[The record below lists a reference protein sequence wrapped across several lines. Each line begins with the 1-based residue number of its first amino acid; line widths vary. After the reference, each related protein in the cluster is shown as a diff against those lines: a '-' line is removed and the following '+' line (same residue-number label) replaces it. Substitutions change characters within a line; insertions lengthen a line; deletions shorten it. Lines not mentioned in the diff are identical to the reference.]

1 VDVSLQRTAMA
12 DLIDG
17 TTGHA
22 NYAPLSHGQTMSMGR
37 HLQDQIRMI
46 QQALADLGKG
56 LGETN
61 DAVADLKKN
70 AGGANATITNLQEG
84 LATNNTLTETLKNDY
99 GRTKANVAKLQA
111 GLEGTN
117 GAVAG
122 LIDGQKVNDTLIK
135 KMQGEISDQADR
147 QHEFKENMEKKIEAD
162 IRALNDENSKVLLT
176 IQQMKND
183 QDTLKDL
190 VTNEKEQLR
199 QANLRAKDA
208 QDRFNDMDT
217 FVKILEKRV
226 ADGATGLKST
236 RMNLED
242 LNNATLKLHED
253 HENTKGRVGELHEGV
268 KKAHNHVKTVHNKL
282 EGAAQMV
289 NNAQQR
295 IDNANNNA
303 EDLKAAL
310 DVALSRIN
318 DCEGGAARANG
329 NISEMKRQLAETSA
343 TANAV
348 RAGLKESNSL
358 LLPNIH
364 LDSGE
369 ARSASQRHGSLLHTG
384 NMHSTGLPSPRKTP
398 RGPSASLGRTQQNWT

>member
-1 VDVSLQRTAMA
+1 MA
-12 DLIDG
+12 ELIDG
-17 TTGHA
+17 TTGHT

-37 HLQDQIRMI
+37 HLQDQIRML

-61 DAVADLKKN
+61 EAVADLKKN
-70 AGGANATITNLQEG
+70 AGGANATISNLQEG
-84 LATNNTLTETLKNDY
+84 LASTNTITETLKNDY

-122 LIDGQKVNDTLIK
+122 LIDGQKVNNTLMNK
-135 KMQGEISDQADR
+135 LQGEINDQADK

-162 IRALNDENSKVLLT
+162 IRALNDENSKLLLK
-176 IQQMKND
+176 IQQMTNDHDALKN
-183 QDTLKDL
+183 L
-190 VTNEKEQLR
+190 VVDEKEQLR
-199 QANLRAKDA
+199 LANLRAKNA

-253 HENTKGRVGELHEGV
+253 HENTKGRVSELQDGV

-282 EGAAQMV
+282 ESAAQMV
-289 NNAQQR
+289 NNAHQKIAQQE
-295 IDNANNNA
+295 NNG

-310 DVALSRIN
+310 DAALSRIN
-318 DCEGGAARANG
+318 DCEGGNARANG

-348 RAGLKESNSL
+348 RAGLKESNTL

-364 LDSGE
+364 LDSHE

-384 NMHSTGLPSPRKTP
+384 NINSTGVPSPRKTP
-398 RGPSASLGRTQQNWT
+398 RGAGASTGRAQQH

>member
-1 VDVSLQRTAMA
+1 
-12 DLIDG
+12 
-17 TTGHA
+17 
-22 NYAPLSHGQTMSMGR
+22 MSMGR
-37 HLQDQIRMI
+37 HLQDQIRML

-61 DAVADLKKN
+61 EAVADLKKN
-70 AGGANATITNLQEG
+70 AGGANSTISNLQEG
-84 LATNNTLTETLKNDY
+84 LASTNTIAETLKNDY

-122 LIDGQKVNDTLIK
+122 LLDGQKVNDTTIK
-135 KMQGEISDQADR
+135 KMQGEIADQADR
-147 QHEFKENMEKKIEAD
+147 QQEFKENMEKKIEAD
-162 IRALNDENSKVLLT
+162 IRSLRDENSKQWLT
-176 IQQMKND
+176 IEQMKTD
-183 QDTLKDL
+183 HDTLKNL
-190 VTNEKEQLR
+190 VNDEKEQLR
-199 QANLRAKDA
+199 LNNLRAKEA

-289 NNAQQR
+289 NNAHQR
-295 IDNANNNA
+295 IEQQANNSD
-303 EDLKAAL
+303 DLKAQL
-310 DVALSRIN
+310 DAALSRIN

-329 NISEMKRQLAETSA
+329 NISEMKRVLAETSA

-364 LDSGE
+364 LDSHE
-369 ARSASQRHGSLLHTG
+369 ARGASQRHGSLLHTS
-384 NMHSTGLPSPRKTP
+384 NMHSTGAPSPRKTP
-398 RGPSASLGRTQQNWT
+398 RGTGASMGRTQQNWT

>member
-1 VDVSLQRTAMA
+1 MA
-12 DLIDG
+12 ELIDG
-17 TTGHA
+17 TTGHT

-37 HLQDQIRMI
+37 HLQDQIRML

-61 DAVADLKKN
+61 EAVADLKKN
-70 AGGANATITNLQEG
+70 AGGANATISNLQEG
-84 LATNNTLTETLKNDY
+84 LASTNTITETLKNDY

-122 LIDGQKVNDTLIK
+122 LIDGQKVNNTLMNK
-135 KMQGEISDQADR
+135 LQGEINDQADK

-162 IRALNDENSKVLLT
+162 IRALNDENSKLLLK
-176 IQQMKND
+176 IQQMTNDHDALKN
-183 QDTLKDL
+183 L
-190 VTNEKEQLR
+190 VVDEKEQLR
-199 QANLRAKDA
+199 LANLRAKNA

-253 HENTKGRVGELHEGV
+253 HENTKGQVGELHDGV

-282 EGAAQMV
+282 ENTAQML
-289 NNAQQR
+289 NNAHQKINQQA
-295 IDNANNNA
+295 DHG

-310 DVALSRIN
+310 DTALSRIN

-348 RAGLKESNSL
+348 RAGLKESNTL

-364 LDSGE
+364 LDSHE

-384 NMHSTGLPSPRKTP
+384 NINSTGVPSPRKTP
-398 RGPSASLGRTQQNWT
+398 RGAGASTGRAQQH

>member
-1 VDVSLQRTAMA
+1 MA
-12 DLIDG
+12 ELIEG
-17 TTGHA
+17 TSGHT

-37 HLQDQIRMI
+37 HLQDQLRML

-61 DAVADLKKN
+61 EAVADLKKN
-70 AGGANATITNLQEG
+70 AGGANATISNLLENF
-84 LATNNTLTETLKNDY
+84 ANSNTITETLKNDY

-122 LIDGQKVNDTLIK
+122 LIDSQKVNDTLMK
-135 KMQGEISDQADR
+135 KLQGEISDQADK

-162 IRALNDENSKVLLT
+162 IRALNDEHGKQTLM

-183 QDTLKDL
+183 HDNLKNMALD
-190 VTNEKEQLR
+190 EKEQLR
-199 QANLRAKDA
+199 LANLRAKDA

-217 FVKILEKRV
+217 FVKILEQRV

-242 LNNATLKLHED
+242 LNSATLKLHED
-253 HENTKGRVGELHEGV
+253 HENTKGQVGELHDGV

-282 EGAAQMV
+282 ENTAQML
-289 NNAQQR
+289 NNAHQKINQQA
-295 IDNANNNA
+295 DHG

-310 DVALSRIN
+310 DTALSRIN

-329 NISEMKRQLAETSA
+329 NISELKRQLADTSA

-348 RAGLKESNSL
+348 RAGLKESNTL

-364 LDSGE
+364 LDSSE

-384 NMHSTGLPSPRKTP
+384 NINSTGVPSPRKTP
-398 RGPSASLGRTQQNWT
+398 RGAGAPMGRTQQNWT

>member
-1 VDVSLQRTAMA
+1 MA
-12 DLIDG
+12 ELIDG

-56 LGETN
+56 LGESN
-61 DAVADLKKN
+61 DAIADLKKN

-135 KMQGEISDQADR
+135 KMQGEIDDQANR
-147 QHEFKENMEKKIEAD
+147 QHEFKENMEKKIESD
-162 IRALNDENSKVLLT
+162 IRALNDEHSKALLT

-190 VTNEKEQLR
+190 VINEKEQLR

-253 HENTKGRVGELHEGV
+253 HEGTKGRVGELHDGV

-295 IDNANNNA
+295 IDAANNNA

-318 DCEGGAARANG
+318 DCEGGAARASG
-329 NISEMKRQLAETSA
+329 NISEMKRELAQTSA

-364 LDSGE
+364 LDSSE
-369 ARSASQRHGSLLHTG
+369 ARGASQRHGSLLHTG
-384 NMHSTGLPSPRKTP
+384 NINSTGLPSPRKTP
-398 RGPSASLGRTQQNWT
+398 RAPGASMGRTQQNWT